1 MTGFVEIRGNG
12 ADAITGERLMPGA
25 RAFDTGVKNRKVPYI
40 SNQRTR
46 MLKEETIVW
55 LAEQAG
61 YDVVKRDAR
70 NSGNTEVVDGTDAS
84 VGGGE
89 ASSGKA
95 KTGRK
100 PAAKRRA
107 SGTTKSK

>member
-1 MTGFVEIRGNG
+1 MSGFVEIRGNG
-12 ADAITGERLMPGA
+12 ADAITGERLTPGD
-25 RAFDTGVKNRKVPYI
+25 RVFDTGVKNRVAPYMN
-40 SNQRTR
+40 NQRTR

-70 NSGNTEVVDGTDAS
+70 NSGNAEVVDGADAS

-89 ASSGKA
+89 AEVGKA
-95 KTGRK
+95 KAGRK
-100 PAAKRRA
+100 PAAKRSA
-107 SGTTKSK
+107 SGTTKD

>member
-1 MTGFVEIRGNG
+1 MTGFMEIRGNG
-12 ADAITGERLMPGA
+12 ADAITGERLTPGS
-25 RAFDTGVKNRKVPYI
+25 RVFDTGAKNRKAPYMG
-40 SNQRTR
+40 NQRTR
-46 MLKEETIVW
+46 MVKEETIVW

-70 NSGNTEVVDGTDAS
+70 DSGNAKSVDGEDAS

-89 ASSGKA
+89 AEAGKA

-100 PAAKRRA
+100 PAAKRSA
-107 SGTTKSK
+107 SGTTKD